1 MHFAAV
7 LRVSH
12 IVGYGRSG
20 ILSATHRTGY
30 TGFAGCLELTGVE
43 YAFRDC
49 VAAPLKRFQSGCS
62 SGSAGLQARVS
73 YALEFMAEAIFLSP
87 LNAGLKARTTRTSGY
102 TNPGTAL
109 ANVDTNGSK
118 VQLPS
123 SALAER
129 GGIRGRRGKTAERS
143 KLS

>member
-49 VAAPLKRFQSGCS
+49 AAPLERFQSGCS

-73 YALEFMAEAIFLSP
+73 YALAIHGFS
-87 LNAGLKARTTRTSGY
+87 R
-102 TNPGTAL
+102 
-109 ANVDTNGSK
+109 
-118 VQLPS
+118 
-123 SALAER
+123 
-129 GGIRGRRGKTAERS
+129 
-143 KLS
+143 